1 MDKFNR
7 CAANRSASL
16 NLCMIIFVTP
26 FRVALLISIHR
37 AKSPHLCIEIL
48 RTTCIIAFFFRQ
60 SNKSEP
66 FHQNFWDT
74 VFICNFHP
82 QHYLTELKLR
92 CKHVNHYHTSVVAM
106 PVFSRILQKVSR
118 WELPLPQHSRREL
131 SSPPLSEHLFS
142 GEHSFASEQMLASQ
156 SLPGEAA
163 FRDQSESNDSLEVLS
178 GNASCTLAASHV
190 DSSHGSGNDRSASR
204 STAQSRNSPASC
216 TLAASHVDLS
226 HGSGNDRSASRLT
239 AQSGSSSPASCT
251 LAASHVDMSHG
262 SGNDRSASRSVMAP
276 DVLDE
281 PSVQTGGSVDNPV
294 STLGKHLSAGL
305 KDDLG
310 EVIDQALSA
319 YSYNWPMCPQ
329 SLYTPC
335 ACVEACPNA
344 WFNPRLAEKLV
355 RLPTCFSTSAMRAML
370 CGKRLTVSVA
380 LQIFDIPGGNFGMFA
395 EIRNSLLHLSDYF
408 QFTLVCERSG
418 KILNIPLLTGGG
430 KRVLLGR
437 KRKRGRH
444 VANPVDPEGPDNIA
458 RGVVGDEILLERAEP
473 DVDSGD
479 KIVNEFSGN
488 CNVGPVDQIDV
499 DKSLLEESE
508 ATVIENSDPSK
519 SDSNEQKRSK
529 ARSRQ
534 SKYSGSPRAKSTR
547 KIYGSSQGGRAARKR
562 ANTTYFN
569 KEIGKSAFKRARGKY
584 SKKDSGK
591 EAQKRANS
599 TYSQKDIGKEAQKR
613 ANSTYSLKDIGKDA
627 HNRAY
632 STYSQKEHGIFA
644 RKAACKAYDLSEKRR
659 LARKR
664 RDHIKRKY
672 MKRYMARYQ
681 ECDKIHIDFSSDD
694 MPGNTNVLREYVVR
708 ATFTENFQA
717 HKAEILKSRGKVR
730 VPDQYTASNA
740 HGTMSAAAHY
750 KLTLGKKLSSVMN
763 NLDRDSWLTIPGVSE
778 KVLKRMH
785 FNPKNKASVLLA
797 ELTWLKRQQCA
808 TALKL
813 SQQRLSSFADAII
826 CKMAAQEKEF
836 DQKIALLGLQCHQK
850 MSKPYHPKVSFVDG
864 VQYDYDSEVKKFE
877 EIKKSGKNIPSHLV
891 FKCNDGCII
900 PDKRED
906 LVRLRSLF
914 DECAKLGEKSSD
926 EFRRFLQKFQWCTK
940 WHELTGHEK
949 NDLNPQR
956 MYLFPVKHRNHPEI
970 CYIPPHGVS
979 SLPHTRC
986 KSHEVTMREFM
997 VHYSNPRKF
1006 YNLISRAIIA
1016 HKLMSDIDAA
1026 TIMCDVEYLSK
1037 LVKINLRYDVD
1048 ARVGFDLESEARELT
1063 QESIEEKLAE
1073 VAIQGKTP
1081 RSTYSHK
1088 DVFDR
1093 NRGELPSVRCH
1104 CCDRLVTPSN
1114 SSTINLRTAKKLEYN
1129 PDKGIAPHEVFQNL
1143 QAFLV
1148 AKGEIGASPSGDADS
1163 SDDDAFADHPL
1174 RLLHGLTVCK
1184 SCRSAL
1190 NKGQVP
1196 ANSLMNNMY
1205 TGETPDVLKVLNPIE
1220 LMFVSR
1226 TKCFQ
1231 TIVKPGPI
1239 SSKLPLSER
1248 LNAIKGNL
1256 IHLPLST
1263 SSTAKRLYE
1272 SADKSATERLFDVED
1287 LVQLYGQPSK
1297 DKKIWNHVV
1306 DRKKVH
1312 AALTWLNANN
1322 PNYKDIIVPAVAED
1336 ILPNVFGYVC
1346 DLCQHEF
1353 DSESELSEHKIG
1365 CPSDGGRSS
1374 NENLEMAPDEAP
1386 VVEQVDNGSES
1397 LVQPASVSRSD
1408 AIDDDGATSVLSEAD
1423 KFSDSG
1429 ACESDAVNDGSA
1441 ASGLSEADKCS
1452 DSGTCK
1458 TGKPWIEQVPKGS
1471 LQNAFQQFSV
1481 VGNESNPERDTFKML
1496 RIGSDPVP
1504 YYEPNLDC
1512 MAFPDR
1518 YPYGLGGLSAQRE
1531 KDLTDAIF
1539 EQTRLMTWNNHQR
1552 RNLPYLFHLL
1562 AQKEKRLIKGAIF
1575 SVLNKNFKSL
1585 SKKDIENGAIE
1596 KNPELLK
1603 RINSV
1608 LVKLPTQREFWNDVR
1623 TKVGAMVSEF
1633 GPPTFWATFS
1643 PGEYDD
1649 EDMLE
1654 YLRTRNSDLPGVEN
1668 MTVSQLVCKD
1678 PVLACTYLQT
1688 KFDALSKFIL
1698 SKANPIGKIKHHFV
1712 RTEYQTRLMPHFH
1725 CIFWLDD
1732 APVIGQDSDEDVLE
1746 FIGRY
1751 ISCKMPSPNE
1761 DPKMHGLVKKFQ
1773 VHKCNSYCLR
1783 RPKKCRGKAR
1793 CKFGFPRSAC
1803 IKPVLHGVASS
1814 IASHKTGSYKKRLY
1828 ELQRNHNEKFVN
1840 DYNPILLYLWQGNV
1854 DIQFIGEKSESL
1866 VDYISKYATKA
1877 PRSEIT
1883 DFDLNAMK
1891 NENKST
1897 WAQLFQVA
1905 SRLMKEREV
1914 GAMEARN
1921 FLLSENPIKTDAKF
1935 LFINTVYASKRKSV
1949 LKSKKDLN
1957 ALPDDSTDIYY
1968 GDLIGT
1974 WYPKRPP
1981 YDGPVDLKNMSL
1993 YEFAMT
1999 YERISN
2005 SAAEKYKDKSLLLR
2019 LEGNAGYMKKRS
2031 GDPSTSLVIYGPSYL
2046 DPFKDSEAYFFSFLL
2061 LHKPFWHESLLMGS
2075 SDSYQKEF
2083 ERLQKD
2089 LPVMAAHEEKVRK
2102 KKNFRESMEK
2112 SAEAAANE
2120 MLAEEVTEP
2129 QDFESGSDF
2138 FEAVRKQSTIE
2149 TEEQLSEAVAGLS
2162 PDQLAVYNKFVDNVN
2177 HYYQHKSKSCSCND
2191 FKPTR
2196 LFVSGFGGSGKS
2208 HLIRTLMAYQ
2218 YIRSEVNKD
2227 PCHFLLGAPTGIAS
2241 HNIGGMTLHSM
2252 WNLPVDHSNGRKNC
2266 AKPYQKLNSGQVNV
2280 MRANYAHACGMI
2292 VDEVSMISN
2301 QMLMAINMRMNEVVG
2316 PRDPTPFGGMPIVVF
2331 GDLFQLEP
2339 VSGSQPFVPLTEN
2352 TAKKM
2357 FGGFPCAPN
2366 LWEGFEF
2373 RQLNT
2378 NHRQKGDENLKWRQT
2393 LDHIRFGTLSSC
2405 DVDYLNE
2412 RMIDTSGCKQK
2423 TDYLDRYVEK
2433 FLECENAGLGPVCL
2447 LPENKMVHEFNA
2459 AVMKKKGEVP
2469 VRINAIDRLQCPKEN
2484 EALVSKL
2491 VSGLESNETAGLD
2504 GFINLAVNTRVM
2516 LRVNDKR
2523 TPGLVNGA
2531 RGTVRE
2537 IVMDNSGK
2545 EAAKIMV
2552 QFDGIDEIQ
2561 AIVRT
2566 ERKFQVQP
2574 KCYVHR
2580 KMFPLINSY
2589 AMTIHKS
2596 QSLSL
2601 SCVFADLGDKIFADG
2616 MSYVAVSRCM
2626 SHKGLHLMNFNPAKV
2641 VASGK
2646 ACREYSRLLG
2656 KGRIHHNQGCKSG
2669 KLERCWYTTSL
2680 MRKAT
2685 KATAEKI
2692 RQTAAAN
2699 QQPCGAT
2706 SKAKKRNQ
2714 SSDKK
2719 STAPRKRKSNVAKDA
2734 SVSKPKFRKSDV
2746 VDGLCPGDAQVTSKK
2761 PTSSAVNQSQ
2771 DHIMVTSE
2779 HFQTINYVPV
2789 CETWQR
2795 SICNAFGWKFTAPSR
2810 GEDLDDLY
2818 RIHCKIPPKTPT
2830 KIGPDGNCW
2839 YRSIALI
2846 ATGDQ
2851 ENYMDVKN
2859 SVIQF
2864 MWANIDALQQTYE
2877 DLLYYRDSYYKY
2889 RFNSQY
2895 ARKIILYHS
2904 EPGVWVRNVV
2914 MEMTAVMLNT
2924 KFYRFTGTSWESI
2937 ESGSYPI
2944 WHRRDQFTT
2953 YPTNVNRACIPHLS
2967 EQSMYVN
2974 HLNGSHFETCH
2985 ADGLDLEHRT

>member
-1 MDKFNR
+1 
-7 CAANRSASL
+7 
-16 NLCMIIFVTP
+16 
-26 FRVALLISIHR
+26 
-37 AKSPHLCIEIL
+37 
-48 RTTCIIAFFFRQ
+48 
-60 SNKSEP
+60 
-66 FHQNFWDT
+66 
-74 VFICNFHP
+74 
-82 QHYLTELKLR
+82 
-92 CKHVNHYHTSVVAM
+92 M

-118 WELPLPQHSRREL
+118 WDLPSPQYSRREL
-131 SSPPLSEHLFS
+131 SSPPLSEHSFS
-142 GEHSFASEQMLASQ
+142 SEHSFAIEQMLAS
-156 SLPGEAA
+156 PEAA

-190 DSSHGSGNDRSASR
+190 GSGR
-204 STAQSRNSPASC
+204 
-216 TLAASHVDLS
+216 
-226 HGSGNDRSASRLT
+226 GRSASRLT

-251 LAASHVDMSHG
+251 LAASHVG
-262 SGNDRSASRSVMAP
+262 SGRGRSASRSVTAP
-276 DVLDE
+276 DLLDQ

-294 STLGKHLSAGL
+294 STPGKHLSAGL

-310 EVIDQALSA
+310 EVINQALSA
-319 YSYNWPMCPQ
+319 YSYDWPSCPQ

-335 ACVEACPNA
+335 DCAEACPNA
-344 WFNPRLAEKLV
+344 WFNQRLADKSV
-355 RLPTCFSTSAMRAML
+355 RLSTCFSTSAMSAML
-370 CGKRLTVSVA
+370 FGKRLTVSVV
-380 LQIFDIPGGNFGMFA
+380 LQIFDVPDASFGMFA

-408 QFTLVCERSG
+408 QFILVCEQSG
-418 KILNIPLLTGGG
+418 RILNIPLLAGGG
-430 KRVLLGR
+430 KRALIGR
-437 KRKRGRH
+437 KPKRRRH
-444 VANPVDPEGPDNIA
+444 VANPVDPEGPHNIA
-458 RGVVGDEILLERAEP
+458 RGIDGDEILLERADP

-479 KIVNEFSGN
+479 KTVNEFSGN
-488 CNVGPVDQIDV
+488 CNVGTFDQKDV
-499 DKSLLEESE
+499 NKSLLQESE
-508 ATVIENSDPSK
+508 TTVMENSDPSK

-534 SKYSGSPRAKSTR
+534 SKYSGTPKAKSTR
-547 KIYGSSQGGRAARKR
+547 KIYGSSQGGRTARKR

-569 KEIGKSAFKRARGKY
+569 KDIGKSAFKRARGKY
-584 SKKDSGK
+584 SKKD
-591 EAQKRANS
+591 
-599 TYSQKDIGKEAQKR
+599 IGKEAQKR
-613 ANSTYSLKDIGKDA
+613 ANLTYSQKDIGKDA

-632 STYSQKEHGIFA
+632 STYSQKEHGILA
-644 RKAACKAYDLSEKRR
+644 RKAAGMAYDLSEKRR

-664 RDHIKRKY
+664 RDHIKQKY
-672 MKRYMARYQ
+672 MKQYMARHQ
-681 ECDKIHIDFSSDD
+681 ECDKIHIDFSAGD
-694 MPGNTNVLREYVVR
+694 MPGNTNVLRGHVVR
-708 ATFTENFQA
+708 ATLTENFHA

-750 KLTLGKKLSSVMN
+750 KLTLGKKLCSAMN

-785 FNPKNKASVLLA
+785 FDPKNRASVLLA

-836 DQKIALLGLQCHQK
+836 EQKIALLGLQCHQK

-926 EFRRFLQKFQWCTK
+926 EFRRFLHKFQWCTK
-940 WHELTGHEK
+940 WHELTGSEK

-970 CYIPPHGVS
+970 CYIPPQGVS
-979 SLPHTRC
+979 SMPHTRC

-1048 ARVGFDLESEARELT
+1048 ARVGFDVESEAREWT
-1063 QESIEEKLAE
+1063 QESIEEKMAE

-1093 NRGELPSVRCH
+1093 DCGDLPSVRCH

-1114 SSTINLRTAKKLEYN
+1114 SSMINLRTAKKLEYN
-1129 PDKGIAPHEVFQNL
+1129 PDKGIEPHEVFQNL
-1143 QAFLV
+1143 QAFLMG
-1148 AKGEIGASPSGDADS
+1148 KGVIGASPSGDADS
-1163 SDDDAFADHPL
+1163 DDEDAFADHPL
-1174 RLLHGLTVCK
+1174 RLLHGLTMCK
-1184 SCRSAL
+1184 SCRFAL

-1220 LMFVSR
+1220 LMFVSQ

-1287 LVQLYGQPSK
+1287 LVQLYGQPTK

-1346 DLCQHEF
+1346 DSCQQEF
-1353 DSESELSEHKIG
+1353 DSESELSEHKLG
-1365 CPSDGGRSS
+1365 CPSEGGRLS
-1374 NENLEMAPDEAP
+1374 NENLETAPDEAP
-1386 VVEQVDNGSES
+1386 VGEHVDSGSETQ
-1397 LVQPASVSRSD
+1397 VQPASVCDSD
-1408 AIDDDGATSVLSEAD
+1408 DIGDDGAASVLSEAD
-1423 KFSDSG
+1423 NCSDFV
-1429 ACESDAVNDGSA
+1429 ACESDAINDDGA
-1441 ASGLSEADKCS
+1441 ASGLSEANKCS
-1452 DSGTCK
+1452 DSGDNK
-1458 TGKPWIEQVPKGS
+1458 PGKPWIEQVPKDS

-1623 TKVGAMVSEF
+1623 TKVGAMVFEF

-1649 EDMLE
+1649 KDMLE
-1654 YLRTRNSDLPGVEN
+1654 YLRTRNSDLPGVDS

-1688 KFDALSKFIL
+1688 KFDALLKFIL

-1793 CKFGFPRSAC
+1793 CKFGFPRSPC
-1803 IKPVLHGVASS
+1803 NKPVLHGVASS

-1854 DIQFIGEKSESL
+1854 DMQFIGEKSESL

-1935 LFINTVYASKRKSV
+1935 LFINTVYASKRKSM
-1949 LKSKKDLN
+1949 LKSKKDLK

-1981 YDGPVDLKNMSL
+1981 YDGPVNLKDMSL
-1993 YEFAMT
+1993 YEFAKT
-1999 YERISN
+1999 YERVGN
-2005 SAAEKYKDKSLLLR
+2005 ATAEKYKDKSLLLR

-2031 GDPSTSLVIYGPSYL
+2031 SDPSTSLVVYGPSYL

-2061 LHKPFWHESLLMGS
+2061 LHKPFWHESMLMGS

-2089 LPVMAAHEEKVRK
+2089 LPAMAAHEEKVRK

-2112 SAEAAANE
+2112 SAEAAADG
-2120 MLAEEVTEP
+2120 MLAEEVIEP
-2129 QDFESGSDF
+2129 QEFESGSDF

-2162 PDQLAVYNKFVDNVN
+2162 PDQLAVYEKFVDNVS
-2177 HYYQHKSKSCSCND
+2177 HYYQHKAKNCSCED
-2191 FKPTR
+2191 FKPLR

-2266 AKPYQKLNSGQVNV
+2266 AKPYQKLKSGQVNV
-2280 MRANYAHACGMI
+2280 MRANYANACGMI

-2352 TAKKM
+2352 VARKM

-2405 DVDYLNE
+2405 DVDYLNK
-2412 RMIDTSGCKQK
+2412 RMIDTSGCKQR

-2433 FLECENAGLGPVCL
+2433 FLECEYY
-2447 LPENKMVHEFNA
+2447 MV
-2459 AVMKKKGEVP
+2459 
-2469 VRINAIDRLQCPKEN
+2469 
-2484 EALVSKL
+2484 S
-2491 VSGLESNETAGLD
+2491 
-2504 GFINLAVNTRVM
+2504 
-2516 LRVNDKR
+2516 
-2523 TPGLVNGA
+2523 
-2531 RGTVRE
+2531 
-2537 IVMDNSGK
+2537 
-2545 EAAKIMV
+2545 
-2552 QFDGIDEIQ
+2552 
-2561 AIVRT
+2561 
-2566 ERKFQVQP
+2566 
-2574 KCYVHR
+2574 
-2580 KMFPLINSY
+2580 
-2589 AMTIHKS
+2589 
-2596 QSLSL
+2596 
-2601 SCVFADLGDKIFADG
+2601 
-2616 MSYVAVSRCM
+2616 
-2626 SHKGLHLMNFNPAKV
+2626 
-2641 VASGK
+2641 
-2646 ACREYSRLLG
+2646 
-2656 KGRIHHNQGCKSG
+2656 
-2669 KLERCWYTTSL
+2669 
-2680 MRKAT
+2680 
-2685 KATAEKI
+2685 
-2692 RQTAAAN
+2692 
-2699 QQPCGAT
+2699 
-2706 SKAKKRNQ
+2706 
-2714 SSDKK
+2714 
-2719 STAPRKRKSNVAKDA
+2719 
-2734 SVSKPKFRKSDV
+2734 
-2746 VDGLCPGDAQVTSKK
+2746 
-2761 PTSSAVNQSQ
+2761 
-2771 DHIMVTSE
+2771 
-2779 HFQTINYVPV
+2779 
-2789 CETWQR
+2789 
-2795 SICNAFGWKFTAPSR
+2795 
-2810 GEDLDDLY
+2810 
-2818 RIHCKIPPKTPT
+2818 
-2830 KIGPDGNCW
+2830 
-2839 YRSIALI
+2839 
-2846 ATGDQ
+2846 
-2851 ENYMDVKN
+2851 
-2859 SVIQF
+2859 
-2864 MWANIDALQQTYE
+2864 
-2877 DLLYYRDSYYKY
+2877 
-2889 RFNSQY
+2889 
-2895 ARKIILYHS
+2895 
-2904 EPGVWVRNVV
+2904 
-2914 MEMTAVMLNT
+2914 
-2924 KFYRFTGTSWESI
+2924 
-2937 ESGSYPI
+2937 
-2944 WHRRDQFTT
+2944 
-2953 YPTNVNRACIPHLS
+2953 
-2967 EQSMYVN
+2967 
-2974 HLNGSHFETCH
+2974 
-2985 ADGLDLEHRT
+2985 

>member
-1 MDKFNR
+1 
-7 CAANRSASL
+7 
-16 NLCMIIFVTP
+16 
-26 FRVALLISIHR
+26 
-37 AKSPHLCIEIL
+37 
-48 RTTCIIAFFFRQ
+48 
-60 SNKSEP
+60 
-66 FHQNFWDT
+66 
-74 VFICNFHP
+74 
-82 QHYLTELKLR
+82 
-92 CKHVNHYHTSVVAM
+92 M
-106 PVFSRILQKVSR
+106 PVFSRILHKVSR
-118 WELPLPQHSRREL
+118 WELPSPQHSRREL

-142 GEHSFASEQMLASQ
+142 GEHSFTSEQMLASQ

-163 FRDQSESNDSLEVLS
+163 FRDQIESDDSLEVLS

-204 STAQSRNSPASC
+204 FTAQSRNSPASC

-251 LAASHVDMSHG
+251 LAASHVDSSHG
-262 SGNDRSASRSVMAP
+262 SGNDRSASRLTAQGRSSPASCTLTASHADMSLRP
-276 DVLDE
+276 REVLDQA
-281 PSVQTGGSVDNPV
+281 SAQTATGGSVDNPLFD
-294 STLGKHLSAGL
+294 SYKHLSTEL

-310 EVIDQALSA
+310 EVINQALFSC
-319 YSYNWPMCPQ
+319 SYDRLICPQ
-329 SLYTPC
+329 SLYTLC
-335 ACVEACPNA
+335 DCTEACPNA
-344 WFNPRLAEKLV
+344 WFNQRLAEKFV
-355 RLPTCFSTSAMRAML
+355 HISTCFSTSAMSGML
-370 CGKRLTVSVA
+370 FGMCLTVPAA
-380 LQIFDIPGGNFGMFA
+380 LEIFDIPGPNFGA
-395 EIRNSLLHLSDYF
+395 SSEIRKFLVHLSDYF

-418 KILNIPLLTGGG
+418 KLLNKPLLTGGG
-430 KRVLLGR
+430 VKLGR
-437 KRKRGRH
+437 KRKQGRH
-444 VANPVDPEGPDNIA
+444 VAKSADPVEPDVKA
-458 RGVVGDEILLERAEP
+458 QCVDGHGDESLLETAEP
-473 DVDSGD
+473 DVDNPD
-479 KIVNEFSGN
+479 KTVKECSDYSNIET
-488 CNVGPVDQIDV
+488 VDQMQKDLG
-499 DKSLLEESE
+499 KSLLEDSE
-508 ATVIENSDPSK
+508 TTAIENSGPSK
-519 SDSNEQKRSK
+519 SDSDERKRSK

-534 SKYSGSPRAKSTR
+534 SKYSGTPQAKATR
-547 KIYGSSQGGRAARKR
+547 KRYGSSQGGRAARKR

-569 KEIGKSAFKRARGKY
+569 KDIGKSAFKRARGKY
-584 SKKDSGK
+584 SKKEVGK
-591 EAQKRANS
+591 AAIKKANS
-599 TYSQKDIGKEAQKR
+599 AYSQKDIGKEAQKR
-613 ANSTYSLKDIGKDA
+613 AYAS
-627 HNRAY
+627 
-632 STYSQKEHGIFA
+632 YSQKEHGIFA
-644 RKAACKAYDLSEKRR
+644 RRASGRAYDLSDKRR

-664 RDHIKRKY
+664 RDHIKQKY
-672 MKRYMARYQ
+672 MKWCMARYQ
-681 ECDKIHIDFSSDD
+681 ECDKIHVDFSAGD
-694 MPGNTNVLREYVVR
+694 MPGNTNVLREHVIR
-708 ATFTENFQA
+708 AKFSGNFQV

-730 VPDQYTASNA
+730 VPDQYMASNA

-750 KLTLGKKLSSVMN
+750 KLILGKKLSSAMN
-763 NLDRDSWLTIPGVSE
+763 DVDRDSWLTIPGVSE
-778 KVLKRMH
+778 KALGRMH
-785 FNPKNKASVLLA
+785 FNPENKASVLLA

-808 TALKL
+808 AALKL
-813 SQQRLSSFADAII
+813 SQQRLSSFADTII
-826 CKMAAQEKEF
+826 CKIAAQEKDC
-836 DQKIALLGLQCHQK
+836 DQKTALLGLQCHQK
-850 MSKPYHPKVSFVDG
+850 MSKPYHSKVSFVDG
-864 VQYDYDSEVKKFE
+864 VQYDYDCEIKKFE
-877 EIKKSGKNIPSHLV
+877 EVKKSGKNIPSHLV
-891 FKCNDGCII
+891 FKCNDRCII

-914 DECAKLGEKSSD
+914 DECAKLGDKKTD
-926 EFRRFLQKFQWCTK
+926 EFRRFLHKFQWCTK
-940 WHELTGHEK
+940 WHELADSEK

-970 CYIPPHGVS
+970 CYIPPQGVS
-979 SLPHTRC
+979 SLPHTKC

-1048 ARVGFDLESEARELT
+1048 ARVGFDLESEAREWT
-1063 QESIEEKLAE
+1063 QESIEEKMAE

-1093 NRGELPSVRCH
+1093 DCGELPSVRCY

-1129 PDKGIAPHEVFQNL
+1129 PDKGIEPHEVFQNL
-1143 QAFLV
+1143 QAFLIG
-1148 AKGEIGASPSGDADS
+1148 KGEIGASPSGDDE
-1163 SDDDAFADHPL
+1163 DAFADHPL
-1174 RLLHGLTVCK
+1174 RLLHGLTLCK
-1184 SCRSAL
+1184 SCRFAL

-1196 ANSLMNNMY
+1196 ANSLMNNMF

-1322 PNYKDIIVPAVAED
+1322 PNYKDIIVPAAAED

-1346 DLCQHEF
+1346 DLCQQEF
-1353 DSESELSEHKIG
+1353 DSESELSEHKLG
-1365 CPSDGGRSS
+1365 CPSEGGRLS
-1374 NENLEMAPDEAP
+1374 NENLETAPDEAP
-1386 VVEQVDNGSES
+1386 VGEHVDSGSETP
-1397 LVQPASVSRSD
+1397 VQLASVSDSD
-1408 AIDDDGATSVLSEAD
+1408 DIDDGV
-1423 KFSDSG
+1423 
-1429 ACESDAVNDGSA
+1429 
-1441 ASGLSEADKCS
+1441 ASGLSEANTCS
-1452 DSGTCK
+1452 DSGDK
-1458 TGKPWIEQVPKGS
+1458 KPGKPWIAQVPKDS

-1623 TKVGAMVSEF
+1623 TKVGAMVFEF

-1649 EDMLE
+1649 KDMLE
-1654 YLRTRNSDLPGVEN
+1654 YLRTRNSDLPGVDT

-1688 KFDALSKFIL
+1688 KFDALLKFIL

-1783 RPKKCRGKAR
+1783 RPKKCQGKAR
-1793 CKFGFPRSAC
+1793 CKFGFPRSPC
-1803 IKPVLHGVASS
+1803 NKPVLHGVASS

-1854 DIQFIGEKSESL
+1854 DMQFIGEKSESL

-1949 LKSKKDLN
+1949 LKSKKDLK

-1981 YDGPVDLKNMSL
+1981 YDGPVNLKDMSL
-1993 YEFAMT
+1993 YEFAKT

-2005 SAAEKYKDKSLLLR
+2005 AAVEKYKDKSLLLR

-2089 LPVMAAHEEKVRK
+2089 LPAMAAHEDKIRK

-2112 SAEAAANE
+2112 SAEAAADG
-2120 MLAEEVTEP
+2120 MLAEEVIEP

-2162 PDQLAVYNKFVDNVN
+2162 PDQLAVYKKFVDNVS
-2177 HYYQHKSKSCSCND
+2177 HYYQHKAKNCSCED
-2191 FKPTR
+2191 FKPLR

-2266 AKPYQKLNSGQVNV
+2266 AKPYQKLKSGQVNV
-2280 MRANYAHACGMI
+2280 MRANYANACGMI

-2352 TAKKM
+2352 VARKM

-2412 RMIDTSGCKQK
+2412 RMIDTSGCKQR

-2433 FLECENAGLGPVCL
+2433 FLECEDAGLGPVCL

-2459 AVMKKKGEVP
+2459 AVMQKKGEVP
-2469 VRINAIDRLQCPKEN
+2469 VRINAIDRLQCSKEN

-2504 GFINLAVNTRVM
+2504 GFINLAINTRVM

-2545 EAAKIMV
+2545 VAAKIMV

-2561 AIVRT
+2561 VIERT

-2574 KCYVHR
+2574 KCYVYR

-2601 SCVFADLGDKIFADG
+2601 PCVFADLGDRIFADG

-2692 RQTAAAN
+2692 RQTADAN
-2699 QQPCGAT
+2699 QQPCGGAPKAKTGKCNTAKKSSVLGKRKVNASDSSKSKKKAT
-2706 SKAKKRNQ
+2706 SHKKTSSEKADNLK
-2714 SSDKK
+2714 SSYLPSKPCVNKDNKSSLA
-2719 STAPRKRKSNVAKDA
+2719 STANV
-2734 SVSKPKFRKSDV
+2734 SSDV
-2746 VDGLCPGDAQVTSKK
+2746 VVTGLSFRHPYFDY
-2761 PTSSAVNQSQ
+2761 
-2771 DHIMVTSE
+2771 I
-2779 HFQTINYVPV
+2779 PV
-2789 CETWQR
+2789 GEAWQR
-2795 SICNAFGWKFTAPSR
+2795 SICAAFGWPFVAVSR
-2810 GEDLDDLY
+2810 GIGVTNRLAESC
-2818 RIHCKIPPKTPT
+2818 HTPPLNQTD
-2830 KIGPDGNCW
+2830 IGKDGNCF
-2839 YRSIALI
+2839 YRSISHI
-2846 ATGDQ
+2846 VTGSQDSWLL
-2851 ENYMDVKN
+2851 VK
-2859 SVIQF
+2859 
-2864 MWANIDALQQTYE
+2864 
-2877 DLLYYRDSYYKY
+2877 
-2889 RFNSQY
+2889 
-2895 ARKIILYHS
+2895 
-2904 EPGVWVRNVV
+2904 
-2914 MEMTAVMLNT
+2914 TAVLDFMKANVRVLQELYERNPNYRHVDPSVNGQLDCNFVKRLIRFHSRSGEWATSSTMESAAIMLKTRWYLHYPEHRVVDRVT
-2924 KFYRFTGTSWESI
+2924 KAVHVTPNHWSIMDSVQSYLWSNRDAFT
-2937 ESGSYPI
+2937 SYP
-2944 WHRRDQFTT
+2944 RGV
-2953 YPTNVNRACIPHLS
+2953 NVTLIPDLGD
-2967 EQSMYVN
+2967 QSMYIN
-2974 HLNGSHFETCH
+2974 WCNFNHFEACH
-2985 ADGLDLEHRT
+2985 NGLE